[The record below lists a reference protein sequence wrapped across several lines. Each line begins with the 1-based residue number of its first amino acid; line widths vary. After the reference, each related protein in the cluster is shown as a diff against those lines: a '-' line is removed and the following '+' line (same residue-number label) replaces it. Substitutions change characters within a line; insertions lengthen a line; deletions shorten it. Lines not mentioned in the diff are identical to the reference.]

1 MKWFT
6 KLVGR
11 LPFAGKMSIRPLVFG
26 LYHSTTA
33 IERRNSYLRILRLL
47 AFFVLLHAVQTE
59 MGIQALG
66 FDSPIY
72 AKAISGLYVLANV
85 LVILTQLHLV
95 FRTTRFFFSG
105 LYPRSKR
112 GYVGYSGAEMA
123 IMLAVTIGGQIVFLS
138 LYILYR

>member
-6 KLVGR
+6 KFVGR

-33 IERRNSYLRILRLL
+33 VERRKSYLYILTLL
-47 AFFVLLHAVQTE
+47 VFFVLLHAVQAR

-66 FDSPIY
+66 FNSPIW
-72 AKAISGLYVLANV
+72 AKAISGLYALANV
-85 LVILTQLHLV
+85 FVVLTQLHLG
-95 FRTTRFFFSG
+95 FRTTRFFFGG

-112 GYVGYSGAEMA
+112 SYVDYSGAEVE

-138 LYILYR
+138 LYSIYR